1 MNKLKTLVAVD
12 FSKDSLTVLQ
22 KAIDFTKKFNGD
34 VHVVHVVENSF
45 FSKKKDLSYIR
56 EHSIKVLN
64 EKFPAIKDE
73 NFHCVSGKIR
83 SEVAKAAQILNSDLI
98 IMGKSGETYFLG
110 DSYMGSHTKD
120 IIRNSLIP
128 VLVVKSDHELKY
140 KNLLM
145 LTDFSND
152 SRKAIRKVVNI
163 FPNLH
168 IKLLNFYTVP
178 FENRLNNYGF
188 NDSDLAEYQLSLMQ
202 ESTEKLDIFISSLEL
217 PKDVKISG
225 RVRKSSLNPKLFESE
240 VKDIVFDIV
249 AVHTTGKISFYAL
262 DILEGSEKDV
272 VILKV

>member
-12 FSKDSLTVLQ
+12 FSQDSLTVLQ

-34 VHVVHVVENSF
+34 VHVIHVVENSF

-73 NFHCVSGKIR
+73 NFHCVNGKIR

-98 IMGKSGETYFLG
+98 IMGKSGETFSLG
-110 DSYMGSHTKD
+110 DIYMGSHTKD

-128 VLVVKSDHELKY
+128 VLVVKSDHDLKY
-140 KNLLM
+140 KNILM

-152 SRKAIRKVVNI
+152 SREAIRKVVNI

-202 ESTEKLDIFISSLEL
+202 ESTEKLDIFINSLKL

-225 RVRKSSLNPKLFESE
+225 RVRKSSLNPKLFENE

-272 VILKV
+272 IILKV

>member
-12 FSKDSLTVLQ
+12 FSQDSLTVLQ

-34 VHVVHVVENSF
+34 VHVVHVIENSF

-73 NFHCVSGKIR
+73 NFHCVNGKIR

-98 IMGKSGETYFLG
+98 IMGKSGETFSLG
-110 DSYMGSHTKD
+110 DIYMGSHTKD

-128 VLVVKSDHELKY
+128 VLVVKSDHDLKY
-140 KNLLM
+140 KNILM

-152 SRKAIRKVVNI
+152 SREAIRKVVNI

-202 ESTEKLDIFISSLEL
+202 ESTEKLDIFINSLKL

-225 RVRKSSLNPKLFESE
+225 RVRKSSLNPKLFENE

-272 VILKV
+272 IILKV

>member
-12 FSKDSLTVLQ
+12 FSQDSLTVLQ

-73 NFHCVSGKIR
+73 NFHCVNGKIR

-98 IMGKSGETYFLG
+98 IMGKSGETFSLG
-110 DSYMGSHTKD
+110 DIYMGSHTKD

-128 VLVVKSDHELKY
+128 VLVVKSDHDLKY
-140 KNLLM
+140 KNILM

-152 SRKAIRKVVNI
+152 SREAIRKVVNI

-202 ESTEKLDIFISSLEL
+202 ESTEKLDIFINSLEL

-225 RVRKSSLNPKLFESE
+225 RVRKSSLNPKLFENE

-272 VILKV
+272 IILKV